1 MQVGTVQRKE
11 PASKEAGG
19 SRRCPLDRRA
29 EHFAKDSRRGSTDR
43 ACNPDSRRERRS
55 PRRTFANFSSR
66 TFMPARKDGTEIATS
81 FKVAMNDLTGLNPLR
96 RKFLSGEE
104 EKTDE
109 IIDLLRE
116 SERERAKDG
125 ENTSDISVGGS
136 RVISKRSTSSRV
148 HIR

>member
-1 MQVGTVQRKE
+1 
-11 PASKEAGG
+11 
-19 SRRCPLDRRA
+19 
-29 EHFAKDSRRGSTDR
+29 
-43 ACNPDSRRERRS
+43 
-55 PRRTFANFSSR
+55 
-66 TFMPARKDGTEIATS
+66 MPARKDGTEIATS